1 MSQVGTK
8 WQKVEKRGQNRIWKQ
23 KLNLETIKIF
33 NEKFCGPKIAYKNIS
48 DSCGEII
55 NYHKLIEV

>member
-8 WQKVEKRGQNRIWKQ
+8 WQKVKKKGQNRIWKQ

-33 NEKFCGPKIAYKNIS
+33 NEKSVSAIFYPY
-48 DSCGEII
+48 
-55 NYHKLIEV
+55 VP